1 MTVPVLVMLA
11 AGAFCALLL
20 ACAVALAYRR
30 PAPRRIGFAVRY
42 EHRAERRHS

>member
-1 MTVPVLVMLA
+1 MTAPVLMMLA

-20 ACAVALAYRR
+20 ACAVMLAYWR

-42 EHRAERRHS
+42 EHRPVRRHE